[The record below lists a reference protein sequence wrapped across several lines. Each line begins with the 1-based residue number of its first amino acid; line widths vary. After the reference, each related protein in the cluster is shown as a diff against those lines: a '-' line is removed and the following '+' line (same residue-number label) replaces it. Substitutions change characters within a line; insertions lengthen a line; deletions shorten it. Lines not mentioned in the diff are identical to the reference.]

1 MKVRPNFKSIDL
13 ILTPYIRLSFIKVKV
28 FLVYGFSMEK
38 KTNTKALKAFSQAVR
53 EVRKQLHLT
62 QEQLSER
69 CNMHPVF
76 ISEIERGIRNPSLDT
91 ILKLAE
97 GLELEPGELINM
109 ALGGSSA
116 KQEMKRNILALIS
129 RQKTDD
135 LQRIY
140 SIIKAYIETSDND
153 G

>member
-1 MKVRPNFKSIDL
+1 
-13 ILTPYIRLSFIKVKV
+13 
-28 FLVYGFSMEK
+28 MEK
-38 KTNTKALKAFSQAVR
+38 KTNTKALKAFSQVVR
-53 EVRKQLHLT
+53 EIRKQLHLT

-97 GLELEPGELINM
+97 GLEIAPGELINM

-116 KQEMKRNILALIS
+116 KQEMKRNILVLIGQ
-129 RQKTDD
+129 QKTDD

-140 SIIKAYIETSDND
+140 NIIKAYIESSR
-153 G
+153 

>member
-1 MKVRPNFKSIDL
+1 
-13 ILTPYIRLSFIKVKV
+13 
-28 FLVYGFSMEK
+28 MEK

-140 SIIKAYIETSDND
+140 NIIKAYIETSDNNT
-153 G
+153 

>member
-1 MKVRPNFKSIDL
+1 
-13 ILTPYIRLSFIKVKV
+13 
-28 FLVYGFSMEK
+28 MEK
-38 KTNTKALKAFSQAVR
+38 KTNTKALKAFSQVVR

-97 GLELEPGELINM
+97 GLEVEPGELINM

-116 KQEMKRNILALIS
+116 KQDLKRKVVALIS
-129 RQKTDD
+129 RSKTDD

-140 SIIKAYIETSDND
+140 NIIRAYIESSDKA
-153 G
+153 